1 MNQVIYKSIGSFKII
16 NEYGLKLLFRFIV
29 IENSN
34 KIGQCH
40 ITLKFNDGRFRTRFI
55 SVSEMDGIYHAINK
69 LYDSLKIGTANEVK
83 GECFTICES
92 SGFNYSI
99 LADNTNG
106 LIFKMKVK
114 AENYYYEFDITEHIE
129 TFKLFNKTDANLF
142 RDQLSIK
149 H

>member
-1 MNQVIYKSIGSFKII
+1 MNNIIYKSVGSFSIV

-29 IENSN
+29 IDNIN

-55 SVSEMDGIYHAINK
+55 SVNEMQGVYSAITK
-69 LYDSLKIGTANEVK
+69 LNESLKVGTENELE
-83 GECFTICES
+83 GECFVIYES

-106 LIFKMKVK
+106 LVFKMKVK
-114 AENYYYEFDITEHIE
+114 AENYYYEFDITDHLE
-129 TFKLFNKTDANLF
+129 TFKLFNQTDANLF
-142 RDQLSIK
+142 KNQLASK
-149 H
+149 

>member
-1 MNQVIYKSIGSFKII
+1 MNNVIYKSVGSLNMV

-29 IENSN
+29 IDNLN

-55 SVSEMDGIYHAINK
+55 SVGEMEGIHDAIIK
-69 LYDSLKIGTANEVK
+69 LYDGLKIGKTDEIK

-114 AENYYYEFDITEHIE
+114 AENYYYEFDITKHLE

-142 RDQLSIK
+142 KNHLSIK
-149 H
+149 

>member
-1 MNQVIYKSIGSFKII
+1 MNNVIYKSVGSFKIV

-29 IENSN
+29 IDNLS

-40 ITLKFNDGRFRTRFI
+40 ITLKFNDGRYRSRFI
-55 SVSEMDGIYHAINK
+55 SIGEMQGIHNSLLK
-69 LYDSLKIGTANEVK
+69 LIDSLKIGKPNEIK

-106 LIFKMKVK
+106 LVFKMKVK
-114 AENYYYEFDITEHIE
+114 AENYYYEFDITEHLE
-129 TFKLFNKTDANLF
+129 TFKLFNQTDANLF
-142 RDQLSIK
+142 RNQLSIK
-149 H
+149 